1 MSGETPDALHIPRG
15 ELLRARVVES
25 PQTVLASALDR
36 DLTGYA
42 TLVPQDALMLDGD
55 ARGVVTFEDGVPVL
69 AYNTAT
75 DNGGADALA
84 DLAVPGPYRIELFA
98 VDAAAL
104 AEAHDTPELT
114 VPPGMPAEELA
125 DAPDLADDTR
135 AAAPTERL
143 ETDEDA
149 SAVESFLADG
159 DRIDAIREQARE
171 EAAERAAEWGLDDQL
186 EETEDPLEETATELA
201 SADNSDQN
209 EVASDALG
217 TSSE

>member
-1 MSGETPDALHIPRG
+1 MSGERPAALHIPRG

-25 PQTVLASALDR
+25 PRTLLASALDR

-42 TLVPQDALMLDGD
+42 TLVPQDALLLDGD

-69 AYNTAT
+69 AYNTVT
-75 DNGGADALA
+75 ENGGADALA
-84 DLAVPGPYRIELFA
+84 DLAVPGPYRIELYA

-114 VPPGMPAEELA
+114 MPPGMPAEELA
-125 DAPDLADDTR
+125 DAPELADETR
-135 AAAPTERL
+135 DAAPAERL
-143 ETDEDA
+143 DTGEDA

-171 EAAERAAEWGLDDQL
+171 EAAERAAAWGLDDQL
-186 EETEDPLEETATELA
+186 EQSEHQLAGTDDHDDEELA
-201 SADNSDQN
+201 T
-209 EVASDALG
+209 DALEPG
-217 TSSE
+217 SE